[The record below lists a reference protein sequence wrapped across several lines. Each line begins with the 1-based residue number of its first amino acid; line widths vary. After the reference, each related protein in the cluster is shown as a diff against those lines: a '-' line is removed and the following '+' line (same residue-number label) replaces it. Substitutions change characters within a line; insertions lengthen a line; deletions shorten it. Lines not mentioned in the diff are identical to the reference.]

1 MKKVLVLLLTLAVVL
16 GLVACT
22 PTEEEP
28 TRDIPVNI
36 EDYPEYLNLDSAY
49 PVIKDE
55 YAGTIKLK
63 VAIATTATGGEW
75 EDLWIC
81 QYLKEKYNVEFEVFN
96 VLDTALGDRKSLMM
110 SSGDLPDIMISM
122 QFTNNEIYQY
132 GMEQGLLLECDQYI
146 NEILTPNLYRYMQE
160 SEVSSTCTLPDGHV
174 YSLPW
179 IFYDDPAL
187 YNATYINQEWLD
199 ALDLDMPTTLDE
211 FVEAMYAMKEANLS
225 GIGSENIYPFSGG
238 MGQCS
243 NSNAYFLLNAF
254 GYVTNDNYGASP
266 AIRNGEVVIPAYDVE
281 VYQEF
286 LKLMH
291 QFYED
296 GIIPKNTFTTN
307 DTEQIAQLQNGAVGM
322 YHDEVHATGYK
333 NYKAWTAAQPL
344 TSQWSSTAVTT
355 TPNRVKANGGFVISA
370 DTEYPELCMRIAD
383 LWYNNTTDDCR
394 ALWVGALIDTEW
406 DLGYAYTRWD
416 NELQDLVTDDTRMQG
431 LDVWTYIY
439 QETIGFY
446 PQWGAVED
454 EPSYKK
460 HAESVEGGYF
470 TGMAYSSDN
479 AEGHARL
486 TTQQNVMPYAA
497 ETFPTIYHVD
507 SDTMIELT
515 DLREVIEPYIQ
526 EEVAKFIMGRREIND
541 SEIANFKSELEAMG
555 IDRLLDIYKTIYE
568 AQK

>member
-1 MKKVLVLLLTLAVVL
+1 MKKAIALLLSVVL
-16 GLVACT
+16 ILSLTACFGGEDG
-22 PTEEEP
+22 PD
-28 TRDIPVNI
+28 RKYPVNI
-36 EDYPEYLNLDSAY
+36 EDYPEYLNLESAY

-55 YAGTIKLK
+55 YAGTIKLR
-63 VAIATTATGGEW
+63 VAIATTATGGNW

-81 QYLKEKYNVEFEVFN
+81 QYLREKYNVEFEVFN
-96 VLDTALGDRKSLMM
+96 VLDTALGDRKSLLM

-122 QFTNNEIYQY
+122 QFTNDEIYQY
-132 GMEQGLLLECDQYI
+132 GMEQGLLLECDHYI
-146 NEILTPNLYRYMQE
+146 NEILTPNLYKYMQQRD
-160 SEVSSTCTLPDGHV
+160 VASTCTLPDGHV

-199 ALDLDMPTTLDE
+199 ALGVDMPATLDE
-211 FVEAMYAMKEANLS
+211 FVDVMYKMKEANLS
-225 GIGSENIYPFSGG
+225 GLGSQNIYPFAGG

-243 NSNAYFLLNAF
+243 NSNAYFLLNAL
-254 GYVTNDNYGASP
+254 GYVTNNNYGIDP
-266 AIRNGEVVIPAYDVE
+266 AMRNGEVVIPAYDLD

-291 QFYED
+291 QFYVD
-296 GIIPKNTFTTN
+296 GIVPKNLFTTN

-355 TPNRVKANGGFVISA
+355 TPNRVRANGGFVISA

-383 LWYNNTTDDCR
+383 MWYNYTTDDCR
-394 ALWVGALIDTEW
+394 ALWLGAQIDTEW
-406 DLGYAYTRWD
+406 DLGYAFNRWD
-416 NELQDLVTDDTRMQG
+416 NEKQDMVNDDKRMQN

-439 QETIGFY
+439 QELIGFY

-454 EPSYKK
+454 EPAYKK
-460 HAESVEGGYF
+460 HAESIEGGYY
-470 TGMAYSSDN
+470 TGMIYSSED

-486 TTQQNVMPYAA
+486 TTQQNVVPYAA
-497 ETFPTIYHVD
+497 TTFPTIYYVD
-507 SDTMIELT
+507 ADTMIELT
-515 DLREVIEPYIQ
+515 DLRTVIEPYVQ
-526 EEVAKFIMGRREIND
+526 EEVAKFILGRREIND
-541 SEIANFKSELEAMG
+541 TELAKFKSELESMG
-555 IDRLLDIYKTIYE
+555 IQRLLDIYKEIYA
-568 AQK
+568 AQQ

>member
-1 MKKVLVLLLTLAVVL
+1 MKKAMALLLSVLLILNLT
-16 GLVACT
+16 ACFGGE
-22 PTEEEP
+22 TEPENSY
-28 TRDIPVNI
+28 PVNI
-36 EDYPEYLNLDSAY
+36 EDYPEYLNLESAY

-63 VAIATTATGGEW
+63 VAIATTATGGNW

-96 VLDTALGDRKSLMM
+96 ILDTALGDRKSLLM
-110 SSGDLPDIMISM
+110 SSGELPDMMISM
-122 QFTNNEIYQY
+122 QFTNDEIYQY
-132 GMEQGLLLECDQYI
+132 GMEQGLLLECDHYI
-146 NEILTPNLYRYMQE
+146 NETLTPNLYRYMQQ

-199 ALDLDMPTTLDE
+199 ALDVDMPTTLDE
-211 FVEAMYAMKEANLS
+211 FVDVMYKMKEADLS
-225 GIGSENIYPFSGG
+225 GLGSQNIYPFSGG
-238 MGQCS
+238 MGQCG
-243 NSNAYFLLNAF
+243 NSNAYFLLNAL
-254 GYVTNDNYGASP
+254 GYVTNNNYGIEP
-266 AIRNGEVVIPAYDVE
+266 AIRNGEVVIPAYDLD

-291 QFYED
+291 RFYED
-296 GIIPKNTFTTN
+296 GIIPKNIFTTN

-355 TPNRVKANGGFVISA
+355 TPNRVRANGGFVISA
-370 DTEYPELCMRIAD
+370 DTQYPELCMRIAD

-416 NELQDLVTDDTRMQG
+416 NELQDLVTDEKRMQG

-460 HAESVEGGYF
+460 HAESAEGGYF
-470 TGMAYSSDN
+470 TGMVYSDED
-479 AEGHARL
+479 AEGYARL
-486 TTQQNVMPYAA
+486 TTQRNVVPYAS
-497 ETFPTIYHVD
+497 ETFPTIFYVD
-507 SDTMIELT
+507 ADTMIELT
-515 DLREVIEPYIQ
+515 DLRTVIEPYVQ
-526 EEVAKFIMGRREIND
+526 EEVAKFILGRREIND
-541 SEIANFKSELEAMG
+541 SEIAKFKSELESMG
-555 IDRLLDIYKTIYE
+555 IQRLLDIYKEIYE